1 MSQPNLPNI
10 TPVVTLSRDDTI
22 NLLLSSIAMEEL
34 GMAHILNAEGEKIQ
48 YALGTIPGLT
58 GPPSSLADILNLN
71 ESVRDTL
78 DSLMKQELLLGSKLD
93 SISNIP
99 TLAGPTGATGP
110 TGPAGGPTGPTGAIG
125 PAGATGPTGVTG
137 AGLQGIIAFNPL
149 IAPTYTP
156 GQVVLYNGSSYVVNT
171 ASPAGV
177 PDTSADY
184 TLLAAAGP
192 TGPTGPTGATGAGL
206 TGLTA
211 FDPAAAPFYTA
222 GQVVLY
228 EGASYVVNINNP
240 SGIPGTSPDYTLL
253 AAAGPTGPTGVT
265 GAGLQ
270 GIVPF
275 DPLAAPSYTAGQT
288 VTFNGS
294 SYVANVNSPA
304 GTPGASADYTLL
316 AAAGTAGATGGT
328 GITGATGPTGITG
341 VTGATGPTGTTGVTG
356 ATGPTGITGATGAT
370 GPTGITGVT
379 GATGP
384 TGTTGVTG
392 ATGPTGITGA
402 TGATGPTGI
411 TGVTGATGP
420 TGVTGVTGATGPT
433 GGTGATGATGP
444 TGVTGVTGA
453 TGPTGGTGATGV
465 TGPTGITGITGA
477 TGPTGVT
484 GVTGATGPTGI
495 TGVTGATGPTGI
507 TGVTG
512 ATGPTGIT
520 GVTGATGPTGITGVT
535 GATGP
540 TGITGVTGATGP
552 TGITGVTGVTGTSL
566 TATSGFA
573 SNTGGGIVA
582 VVVGG
587 TTISLPN
594 DQNLSADITANAANT
609 VFTVAPAGRY
619 YISYHINLTAG
630 LLVSSRVLINGTP
643 FTSSIIAPV
652 ASLANFN
659 NSFIVTL
666 AADSTIQLQLFGLLG
681 AATLLGGSV
690 GAALNIIRLS

>member
-110 TGPAGGPTGPTGAIG
+110 TGPAGGPTGPTGPIG
-125 PAGATGPTGVTG
+125 PAGATGPTGPTGPTGVTG

-328 GITGATGPTGITG
+328 GITGAI
-341 VTGATGPTGTTGVTG
+341 
-356 ATGPTGITGATGAT
+356 
-370 GPTGITGVT
+370 
-379 GATGP
+379 
-384 TGTTGVTG
+384 
-392 ATGPTGITGA
+392 
-402 TGATGPTGI
+402 
-411 TGVTGATGP
+411 
-420 TGVTGVTGATGPT
+420 
-433 GGTGATGATGP
+433 
-444 TGVTGVTGA
+444 
-453 TGPTGGTGATGV
+453 
-465 TGPTGITGITGA
+465 
-477 TGPTGVT
+477 
-484 GVTGATGPTGI
+484 GATGPTGI

-512 ATGPTGIT
+512 DTGPTGGTGVTGDTGPTGITGATGATGPTGFTGATGSTGPTGGTGVTGDTGPTGIT
-520 GVTGATGPTGITGVT
+520 GVTGVTGVT

-540 TGITGVTGATGP
+540 TGFTGATGAIGP
-552 TGITGVTGVTGTSL
+552 TGVTGTSL

-619 YISYHINLTAG
+619 YISYQINLTAG

>member
-110 TGPAGGPTGPTGAIG
+110 TGPAGGPAGPTGAIG
-125 PAGATGPTGVTG
+125 PAGATGPTGPTGPTGVTG
-137 AGLQGIIAFNPL
+137 AGLQGIVAFNPL

-171 ASPAGV
+171 PSPAGI

-184 TLLAAAGP
+184 TLLAAAGS
-192 TGPTGPTGATGAGL
+192 TGPIGPTGATGAGL

-275 DPLAAPSYTAGQT
+275 DPLAAAAYTAGQP

-316 AAAGTAGATGGT
+316 AAAGITGATGGT
-328 GITGATGPTGITG
+328 GPTGSTGATGENGPTGSTGATGGTGPTGFTGATG
-341 VTGATGPTGTTGVTG
+341 VTGPTGFTGATGGTGPTGSTG
-356 ATGPTGITGATGAT
+356 ATGDTGPTGFTGATGGTGPTGITGATGDT
-370 GPTGITGVT
+370 GPTGSTGATGVT
-379 GATGP
+379 GPTGSTGAIGETGP
-384 TGTTGVTG
+384 TGF
-392 ATGPTGITGA
+392 
-402 TGATGPTGI
+402 
-411 TGVTGATGP
+411 
-420 TGVTGVTGATGPT
+420 
-433 GGTGATGATGP
+433 
-444 TGVTGVTGA
+444 
-453 TGPTGGTGATGV
+453 TGATGV
-465 TGPTGITGITGA
+465 TGPTGITGATGDTGPTGSTGA
-477 TGPTGVT
+477 TGG
-484 GVTGATGPTGI
+484 TGPTGS
-495 TGVTGATGPTGI
+495 
-507 TGVTG
+507 
-512 ATGPTGIT
+512 
-520 GVTGATGPTGITGVT
+520 
-535 GATGP
+535 
-540 TGITGVTGATGP
+540 
-552 TGITGVTGVTGTSL
+552 TGTSL
-566 TATSGFA
+566 TATSGYA
-573 SNTGGGIVA
+573 SNTGGGVVA
-582 VVVGG
+582 VIVGG

-594 DQNLSADITANAANT
+594 EQNLSADITANAANT

-630 LLVSSRVLINGTP
+630 LLVSSRILINGTP
-643 FTSSIIAPV
+643 PASSIIAPV

-666 AADSTIQLQLFGLLG
+666 PAGSTIQLQLFGLLG

>member
-110 TGPAGGPTGPTGAIG
+110 TGPAGGPAGSTGPIG
-125 PAGATGPTGVTG
+125 PAGATGPTGPTGPTGVTG
-137 AGLQGIIAFNPL
+137 AGLQGIVAFNPL

-171 ASPAGV
+171 PSPAGI

-184 TLLAAAGP
+184 TLLAAAGS
-192 TGPTGPTGATGAGL
+192 TGPIGPTGATGAGL

-275 DPLAAPSYTAGQT
+275 DPLAAAAYTAGQP

-316 AAAGTAGATGGT
+316 AAAGITGATGGTGPTGSTGATGVSGPT
-328 GITGATGPTGITG
+328 GITGATGGTGPTGS
-341 VTGATGPTGTTGVTG
+341 TGATGGTGPTGFTGATGVSGPTGFTG
-356 ATGPTGITGATGAT
+356 ATGGTGPTGFTGATGGTGPTGITGATG
-370 GPTGITGVT
+370 
-379 GATGP
+379 
-384 TGTTGVTG
+384 
-392 ATGPTGITGA
+392 
-402 TGATGPTGI
+402 
-411 TGVTGATGP
+411 
-420 TGVTGVTGATGPT
+420 
-433 GGTGATGATGP
+433 
-444 TGVTGVTGA
+444 
-453 TGPTGGTGATGV
+453 V
-465 TGPTGITGITGA
+465 TGPTGSTGA
-477 TGPTGVT
+477 TGG
-484 GVTGATGPTGI
+484 TGPTGS
-495 TGVTGATGPTGI
+495 
-507 TGVTG
+507 
-512 ATGPTGIT
+512 
-520 GVTGATGPTGITGVT
+520 
-535 GATGP
+535 
-540 TGITGVTGATGP
+540 
-552 TGITGVTGVTGTSL
+552 TGTSL
-566 TATSGFA
+566 TATSGYA
-573 SNTGGGIVA
+573 SNTGGGVVA
-582 VVVGG
+582 VIVGG

-594 DQNLSADITANAANT
+594 EQNLSADITANAANT

-630 LLVSSRVLINGTP
+630 LLVSSRILINGTP
-643 FTSSIIAPV
+643 PASSIIAPV

-666 AADSTIQLQLFGLLG
+666 PAGSTIQLQLFGLLG

>member
-110 TGPAGGPTGPTGAIG
+110 TGPAGGPPGPTGAIG
-125 PAGATGPTGVTG
+125 PAGATGPTGPTGPTGVTG
-137 AGLQGIIAFNPL
+137 AGLQGIVAFNPL

-171 ASPAGV
+171 PSPAGI

-184 TLLAAAGP
+184 TLLAAAGS
-192 TGPTGPTGATGAGL
+192 TGPIGPTGATGAGL

-275 DPLAAPSYTAGQT
+275 DPLAAAAYTAGQP

-316 AAAGTAGATGGT
+316 AAAGITGATGGT
-328 GITGATGPTGITG
+328 GPTGFTGATG
-341 VTGATGPTGTTGVTG
+341 VS
-356 ATGPTGITGATGAT
+356 GPTGITGATGGT
-370 GPTGITGVT
+370 GPTGST
-379 GATGP
+379 GATGGTGP
-384 TGTTGVTG
+384 TGFTG
-392 ATGPTGITGA
+392 ATGVSGPTGFTGA
-402 TGATGPTGI
+402 TGGTGPTGS
-411 TGVTGATGP
+411 TGATGEIGP
-420 TGVTGVTGATGPT
+420 TGFTGATG
-433 GGTGATGATGP
+433 GTGP
-444 TGVTGVTGA
+444 TGS
-453 TGPTGGTGATGV
+453 TGATGV
-465 TGPTGITGITGA
+465 TGPTGSTGAIGETGPTGFTGATGVSGPTGITGA
-477 TGPTGVT
+477 TGDTGPTGS
-484 GVTGATGPTGI
+484 TGATGG
-495 TGVTGATGPTGI
+495 TGPTGS
-507 TGVTG
+507 
-512 ATGPTGIT
+512 
-520 GVTGATGPTGITGVT
+520 
-535 GATGP
+535 
-540 TGITGVTGATGP
+540 
-552 TGITGVTGVTGTSL
+552 TGTSL
-566 TATSGFA
+566 TATSGYA
-573 SNTGGGIVA
+573 SNTGGGVVA
-582 VVVGG
+582 VIVGG

-594 DQNLSADITANAANT
+594 EQNLSADITVNAANT

-630 LLVSSRVLINGTP
+630 LLVSSRILINGTP
-643 FTSSIIAPV
+643 PASSIIAPV

-666 AADSTIQLQLFGLLG
+666 PAGSTIQLQLFGLLG

>member
-1 MSQPNLPNI
+1 
-10 TPVVTLSRDDTI
+10 
-22 NLLLSSIAMEEL
+22 MEEL

-110 TGPAGGPTGPTGAIG
+110 TGPAGGPAGPTGAIG
-125 PAGATGPTGVTG
+125 PAGATGPTGPTGPTGVTG
-137 AGLQGIIAFNPL
+137 AGLQGIVAFNPL

-171 ASPAGV
+171 ASPAGI

-184 TLLAAAGP
+184 TLLAAAGS
-192 TGPTGPTGATGAGL
+192 TGPIGPTGATGAGL
-206 TGLTA
+206 TGLTD

-228 EGASYVVNINNP
+228 EGASYLVNINNP

-275 DPLAAPSYTAGQT
+275 DPLAAAAYTAGQP

-316 AAAGTAGATGGT
+316 AAAG
-328 GITGATGPTGITG
+328 ITGATGVTGPTGS
-341 VTGATGPTGTTGVTG
+341 TGATGG
-356 ATGPTGITGATGAT
+356 TGPTGITGATGGT
-370 GPTGITGVT
+370 GPTGFTGATGGTGPTGSTGATGGTGPTGFTGATGVT
-379 GATGP
+379 GPTGFTGATGVTGP
-384 TGTTGVTG
+384 TGSTG
-392 ATGPTGITGA
+392 AIGETGPTGITGA
-402 TGATGPTGI
+402 TGVTGPTGSTGATGGTGPTGI
-411 TGVTGATGP
+411 
-420 TGVTGVTGATGPT
+420 
-433 GGTGATGATGP
+433 
-444 TGVTGVTGA
+444 
-453 TGPTGGTGATGV
+453 
-465 TGPTGITGITGA
+465 
-477 TGPTGVT
+477 
-484 GVTGATGPTGI
+484 
-495 TGVTGATGPTGI
+495 
-507 TGVTG
+507 
-512 ATGPTGIT
+512 
-520 GVTGATGPTGITGVT
+520 
-535 GATGP
+535 
-540 TGITGVTGATGP
+540 
-552 TGITGVTGVTGTSL
+552 TGTSL
-566 TATSGFA
+566 TATSGYA
-573 SNTGGGIVA
+573 SNTGGGVVA
-582 VVVGG
+582 VIVGG

-594 DQNLSADITANAANT
+594 EQNLSADITANAANT

-630 LLVSSRVLINGTP
+630 LLVSSRILINGTP
-643 FTSSIIAPV
+643 PASSIIAPV

-666 AADSTIQLQLFGLLG
+666 PAGSTIQLQLFGLLG

>member
-110 TGPAGGPTGPTGAIG
+110 TGPAGGPAGPTGAIG
-125 PAGATGPTGVTG
+125 PAGATGPTGPTGPTGVTG
-137 AGLQGIIAFNPL
+137 AGLQGIVAFNPL

-171 ASPAGV
+171 ASPAGI

-184 TLLAAAGP
+184 TLLAAAGS
-192 TGPTGPTGATGAGL
+192 TGPIGPTGATGAGL
-206 TGLTA
+206 TGLTD

-275 DPLAAPSYTAGQT
+275 DPLAAAAYTAGQP

-316 AAAGTAGATGGT
+316 AAAGITGATGVSGPTGFTGATGGTGPT
-328 GITGATGPTGITG
+328 GITGATGDTGPTGFTGATGGTGPTGITG
-341 VTGATGPTGTTGVTG
+341 ATGVS
-356 ATGPTGITGATGAT
+356 GPTGITGATGAT
-370 GPTGITGVT
+370 GPTGITG
-379 GATGP
+379 ATG
-384 TGTTGVTG
+384 VS
-392 ATGPTGITGA
+392 GPTGITGA
-402 TGATGPTGI
+402 TGVSGP
-411 TGVTGATGP
+411 
-420 TGVTGVTGATGPT
+420 
-433 GGTGATGATGP
+433 
-444 TGVTGVTGA
+444 
-453 TGPTGGTGATGV
+453 
-465 TGPTGITGITGA
+465 TGITGA
-477 TGPTGVT
+477 TGVS
-484 GVTGATGPTGI
+484 GPTGI
-495 TGVTGATGPTGI
+495 
-507 TGVTG
+507 
-512 ATGPTGIT
+512 
-520 GVTGATGPTGITGVT
+520 
-535 GATGP
+535 
-540 TGITGVTGATGP
+540 
-552 TGITGVTGVTGTSL
+552 TGTSL
-566 TATSGFA
+566 TATSGYA
-573 SNTGGGIVA
+573 SNTGGGVVA
-582 VVVGG
+582 VIVGG

-594 DQNLSADITANAANT
+594 EQNLSADITANAANT

-630 LLVSSRVLINGTP
+630 LLVSSRILINGTP
-643 FTSSIIAPV
+643 PASSIIAPV

-666 AADSTIQLQLFGLLG
+666 PAGSTIQLQLFGLLG

>member
-110 TGPAGGPTGPTGAIG
+110 TGPAGGPAGPTGAIG
-125 PAGATGPTGVTG
+125 PAGATGPTGPTGPTGVTG
-137 AGLQGIIAFNPL
+137 AGLQGIVAFNPL

-171 ASPAGV
+171 ASPAGI

-184 TLLAAAGP
+184 TLLAAAGS
-192 TGPTGPTGATGAGL
+192 TGPIGPTGATGAGL
-206 TGLTA
+206 TGLTD

-275 DPLAAPSYTAGQT
+275 DPLAAAAYTAGQP

-316 AAAGTAGATGGT
+316 AAAG
-328 GITGATGPTGITG
+328 ITGATGVSGPTGF
-341 VTGATGPTGTTGVTG
+341 TGATGD
-356 ATGPTGITGATGAT
+356 TGPTGITGATGGT
-370 GPTGITGVT
+370 GPTGSTGATGVT
-379 GATGP
+379 GPTGFTGATGVTGP
-384 TGTTGVTG
+384 TGF
-392 ATGPTGITGA
+392 
-402 TGATGPTGI
+402 
-411 TGVTGATGP
+411 
-420 TGVTGVTGATGPT
+420 
-433 GGTGATGATGP
+433 
-444 TGVTGVTGA
+444 
-453 TGPTGGTGATGV
+453 TGATGV
-465 TGPTGITGITGA
+465 TGPTGITGATGGTGPTGSTGA
-477 TGPTGVT
+477 TGV
-484 GVTGATGPTGI
+484 TGPTGI
-495 TGVTGATGPTGI
+495 TGVTGGTGPTGFTGATGGTGPI
-507 TGVTG
+507 GFTGATGGTGPTGFTGATGGTGPTGSTGATGVTG
-512 ATGPTGIT
+512 PTGSTGATGGTGPTGS
-520 GVTGATGPTGITGVT
+520 
-535 GATGP
+535 
-540 TGITGVTGATGP
+540 
-552 TGITGVTGVTGTSL
+552 TGTSL
-566 TATSGFA
+566 TATSGYA
-573 SNTGGGIVA
+573 SNTGGGVVA
-582 VVVGG
+582 VIVGG

-594 DQNLSADITANAANT
+594 EQNLSADITVNAANT

-630 LLVSSRVLINGTP
+630 LLVSSRILINGTP
-643 FTSSIIAPV
+643 PASSIIAPV

-666 AADSTIQLQLFGLLG
+666 PAGSTIQLQLFGLLG

>member
-110 TGPAGGPTGPTGAIG
+110 TGPAGGPPGPTGAIG
-125 PAGATGPTGVTG
+125 PAGATGPTGPTGPTGVTG
-137 AGLQGIIAFNPL
+137 AGLQGIVAFNPL

-171 ASPAGV
+171 PSPAGI

-184 TLLAAAGP
+184 TLLAAAGS
-192 TGPTGPTGATGAGL
+192 TGPIGPTGATGAGL

-275 DPLAAPSYTAGQT
+275 DPLAAAAYTAGQP

-316 AAAGTAGATGGT
+316 AAAG
-328 GITGATGPTGITG
+328 ITGATGVSGPTGF
-341 VTGATGPTGTTGVTG
+341 TGATGVS
-356 ATGPTGITGATGAT
+356 GPTGITGATGGT
-370 GPTGITGVT
+370 GPTGST
-379 GATGP
+379 GATGGTGP
-384 TGTTGVTG
+384 TGSTG
-392 ATGPTGITGA
+392 ATGD
-402 TGATGPTGI
+402 TGPTGS
-411 TGVTGATGP
+411 
-420 TGVTGVTGATGPT
+420 
-433 GGTGATGATGP
+433 
-444 TGVTGVTGA
+444 
-453 TGPTGGTGATGV
+453 TGATGV
-465 TGPTGITGITGA
+465 TGPTGSTGA
-477 TGPTGVT
+477 IGETGPTGS
-484 GVTGATGPTGI
+484 
-495 TGVTGATGPTGI
+495 
-507 TGVTG
+507 
-512 ATGPTGIT
+512 
-520 GVTGATGPTGITGVT
+520 
-535 GATGP
+535 
-540 TGITGVTGATGP
+540 
-552 TGITGVTGVTGTSL
+552 TGTSL
-566 TATSGFA
+566 TATSGYA
-573 SNTGGGIVA
+573 SNTGGGVVA
-582 VVVGG
+582 VIVGG

-594 DQNLSADITANAANT
+594 EQNLSADITVNAANT

-630 LLVSSRVLINGTP
+630 LLVSSRILINGTP
-643 FTSSIIAPV
+643 PASSIIAPV

-666 AADSTIQLQLFGLLG
+666 PAGSTIQLQLFGLLG

>member
-110 TGPAGGPTGPTGAIG
+110 TGPAGGPPGPTGAIG
-125 PAGATGPTGVTG
+125 PAGATGPTGPTGPTGVTG
-137 AGLQGIIAFNPL
+137 AGLQGIVAFNPL

-171 ASPAGV
+171 PSPAGI

-184 TLLAAAGP
+184 TLLAAAGS
-192 TGPTGPTGATGAGL
+192 TGPIGPTGATGAGL

-275 DPLAAPSYTAGQT
+275 DPLAAAAYTAGQP

-316 AAAGTAGATGGT
+316 AAAGITGATGGT
-328 GITGATGPTGITG
+328 GPTGFTGATG
-341 VTGATGPTGTTGVTG
+341 VS
-356 ATGPTGITGATGAT
+356 GPTGITGATGGT
-370 GPTGITGVT
+370 GPTGSTGATGGTGPTGFTGATGVSGPTGFTGATGGTGPTGSTGATGEIGPTGFTGATGGTGPTGSTGATGVT
-379 GATGP
+379 GPTGSTGAIGETGP
-384 TGTTGVTG
+384 TGF
-392 ATGPTGITGA
+392 
-402 TGATGPTGI
+402 
-411 TGVTGATGP
+411 
-420 TGVTGVTGATGPT
+420 
-433 GGTGATGATGP
+433 
-444 TGVTGVTGA
+444 
-453 TGPTGGTGATGV
+453 TGATGV
-465 TGPTGITGITGA
+465 TGPTGITGATGDTGPTGSTGA
-477 TGPTGVT
+477 TGG
-484 GVTGATGPTGI
+484 TGPTGS
-495 TGVTGATGPTGI
+495 
-507 TGVTG
+507 
-512 ATGPTGIT
+512 
-520 GVTGATGPTGITGVT
+520 
-535 GATGP
+535 
-540 TGITGVTGATGP
+540 
-552 TGITGVTGVTGTSL
+552 TGTSL
-566 TATSGFA
+566 TATSGYA
-573 SNTGGGIVA
+573 SNTGGGVVA
-582 VVVGG
+582 VIVGG

-594 DQNLSADITANAANT
+594 EQNLSADITVNAANT

-630 LLVSSRVLINGTP
+630 LLVSSRILINGTP
-643 FTSSIIAPV
+643 PASSIIAPV

-666 AADSTIQLQLFGLLG
+666 PAGSTIQLQLFGLLG

>member
-110 TGPAGGPTGPTGAIG
+110 TGAVGPAGATGPTGAIGPTGPTGAIG
-125 PAGATGPTGVTG
+125 PTGPTGAIGPTGVTG
-137 AGLQGIIAFNPL
+137 AGLQGIVAFNPL

-156 GQVVLYNGSSYVVNT
+156 GQVVFYNGSSYVVNT
-171 ASPAGV
+171 ASPAGI

-184 TLLAAAGP
+184 TLLAAAGS
-192 TGPTGPTGATGAGL
+192 TGPIGPTGATGAGL

-265 GAGLQ
+265 GA
-270 GIVPF
+270 
-275 DPLAAPSYTAGQT
+275 
-288 VTFNGS
+288 
-294 SYVANVNSPA
+294 
-304 GTPGASADYTLL
+304 
-316 AAAGTAGATGGT
+316 TGGT
-328 GITGATGPTGITG
+328 GPTGSTG
-341 VTGATGPTGTTGVTG
+341 VTGD
-356 ATGPTGITGATGAT
+356 TGPTGITGAAGAT
-370 GPTGITGVT
+370 GPTGS
-379 GATGP
+379 
-384 TGTTGVTG
+384 
-392 ATGPTGITGA
+392 
-402 TGATGPTGI
+402 
-411 TGVTGATGP
+411 
-420 TGVTGVTGATGPT
+420 
-433 GGTGATGATGP
+433 
-444 TGVTGVTGA
+444 
-453 TGPTGGTGATGV
+453 
-465 TGPTGITGITGA
+465 
-477 TGPTGVT
+477 
-484 GVTGATGPTGI
+484 
-495 TGVTGATGPTGI
+495 
-507 TGVTG
+507 
-512 ATGPTGIT
+512 
-520 GVTGATGPTGITGVT
+520 
-535 GATGP
+535 
-540 TGITGVTGATGP
+540 
-552 TGITGVTGVTGTSL
+552 TGTSL
-566 TATSGFA
+566 TATSGYA
-573 SNTGGGIVA
+573 SNTGGGVVA
-582 VVVGG
+582 VIVGG

-594 DQNLSADITANAANT
+594 EQNLSADITANAANT
-609 VFTVAPAGRY
+609 IFTVAPAGRY

-630 LLVSSRVLINGTP
+630 LLVSSRILINGTP
-643 FTSSIIAPV
+643 PASSIIAPV

-666 AADSTIQLQLFGLLG
+666 PAGSTIQLQLFGLLG

>member
-110 TGPAGGPTGPTGAIG
+110 TGPAGGPAGPTGAIG
-125 PAGATGPTGVTG
+125 PAGATGPTGPTGPTGVTG
-137 AGLQGIIAFNPL
+137 AGLQGIVAFNPL

-171 ASPAGV
+171 ASPAGI

-184 TLLAAAGP
+184 TLLAAAGS
-192 TGPTGPTGATGAGL
+192 TGPIGPTGATGAGL
-206 TGLTA
+206 TGLTD

-228 EGASYVVNINNP
+228 EGASYLVNINNP

-275 DPLAAPSYTAGQT
+275 DPLAAAAYTAGQP

-316 AAAGTAGATGGT
+316 AAAGITGATGVTGPTGSTGATGGT
-328 GITGATGPTGITG
+328 GPTGFTGATGGTGPTGSTGATGGTGPTGFTGATG
-341 VTGATGPTGTTGVTG
+341 VTGPTGFTGATGVTGPTGSTG
-356 ATGPTGITGATGAT
+356 AIGETGPTGITGATGVTGPTGSTGATGGT
-370 GPTGITGVT
+370 GPTGI
-379 GATGP
+379 
-384 TGTTGVTG
+384 
-392 ATGPTGITGA
+392 
-402 TGATGPTGI
+402 
-411 TGVTGATGP
+411 
-420 TGVTGVTGATGPT
+420 
-433 GGTGATGATGP
+433 
-444 TGVTGVTGA
+444 
-453 TGPTGGTGATGV
+453 
-465 TGPTGITGITGA
+465 
-477 TGPTGVT
+477 
-484 GVTGATGPTGI
+484 
-495 TGVTGATGPTGI
+495 
-507 TGVTG
+507 
-512 ATGPTGIT
+512 
-520 GVTGATGPTGITGVT
+520 
-535 GATGP
+535 
-540 TGITGVTGATGP
+540 
-552 TGITGVTGVTGTSL
+552 TGTSL
-566 TATSGFA
+566 TATSGYA
-573 SNTGGGIVA
+573 SNTGGGVVA
-582 VVVGG
+582 VIVGG

-594 DQNLSADITANAANT
+594 EQNLSADITANAANT

-630 LLVSSRVLINGTP
+630 LLVSSRILINGTP
-643 FTSSIIAPV
+643 PASSIIAPV

-666 AADSTIQLQLFGLLG
+666 PAGSTIQLQLFGLLG

>member
-58 GPPSSLADILNLN
+58 GPPSSLEDILNLN

-99 TLAGPTGATGP
+99 TLAGSTGATGP
-110 TGPAGGPTGPTGAIG
+110 TGPTGAVG
-125 PAGATGPTGVTG
+125 PAGATGPTGPTGAVGPAGATGPTGAIGPTGATG
-137 AGLQGIIAFNPL
+137 AGLQGIVAFNPL

-156 GQVVLYNGSSYVVNT
+156 GQVVFYNGSSYVVNT
-171 ASPAGV
+171 ASPAGI

-184 TLLAAAGP
+184 TLLAAAGS
-192 TGPTGPTGATGAGL
+192 TGPIGPTGATGAGL

-265 GAGLQ
+265 GA
-270 GIVPF
+270 
-275 DPLAAPSYTAGQT
+275 
-288 VTFNGS
+288 
-294 SYVANVNSPA
+294 
-304 GTPGASADYTLL
+304 
-316 AAAGTAGATGGT
+316 TGGT
-328 GITGATGPTGITG
+328 GPTGSTG
-341 VTGATGPTGTTGVTG
+341 VTGD
-356 ATGPTGITGATGAT
+356 TGPTGITGAAGAT
-370 GPTGITGVT
+370 GPTGS
-379 GATGP
+379 
-384 TGTTGVTG
+384 
-392 ATGPTGITGA
+392 
-402 TGATGPTGI
+402 
-411 TGVTGATGP
+411 
-420 TGVTGVTGATGPT
+420 
-433 GGTGATGATGP
+433 
-444 TGVTGVTGA
+444 
-453 TGPTGGTGATGV
+453 
-465 TGPTGITGITGA
+465 
-477 TGPTGVT
+477 
-484 GVTGATGPTGI
+484 
-495 TGVTGATGPTGI
+495 
-507 TGVTG
+507 
-512 ATGPTGIT
+512 
-520 GVTGATGPTGITGVT
+520 
-535 GATGP
+535 
-540 TGITGVTGATGP
+540 
-552 TGITGVTGVTGTSL
+552 TGTSL
-566 TATSGFA
+566 TATSGYA
-573 SNTGGGIVA
+573 SNTGGGVVA
-582 VVVGG
+582 VIVGG

-594 DQNLSADITANAANT
+594 EQNLSADITANAANT
-609 VFTVAPAGRY
+609 IFTVAPAGRY

-630 LLVSSRVLINGTP
+630 LLVSSRILINGTP
-643 FTSSIIAPV
+643 PASSIIAPV

-666 AADSTIQLQLFGLLG
+666 PAGSTIQLQLFGLLG

>member
-1 MSQPNLPNI
+1 MSQPNMPNI

-110 TGPAGGPTGPTGAIG
+110 TGPAGGPPGPTGAIG
-125 PAGATGPTGVTG
+125 PAGATGPTGPTGPTGVTG
-137 AGLQGIIAFNPL
+137 AGLQGIVAFNPL

-171 ASPAGV
+171 PSPAGI

-184 TLLAAAGP
+184 TLLAAAGS
-192 TGPTGPTGATGAGL
+192 TGPIGPTGATGAGL

-275 DPLAAPSYTAGQT
+275 DPLAAAAYTAGQP

-316 AAAGTAGATGGT
+316 AAAGITGATGGT
-328 GITGATGPTGITG
+328 GPTGFTGATGVSGPTGS
-341 VTGATGPTGTTGVTG
+341 TGATGGTGPTGSTG
-356 ATGPTGITGATGAT
+356 ATGGTGPTGFTGATGVSGPTGFTGATGGT
-370 GPTGITGVT
+370 GPTGST
-379 GATGP
+379 GATGETGP
-384 TGTTGVTG
+384 TGFTG
-392 ATGPTGITGA
+392 ATGGTGPTGFTGA
-402 TGATGPTGI
+402 TGGTGPTGS
-411 TGVTGATGP
+411 TGATGGTGP
-420 TGVTGVTGATGPT
+420 TGSTGATGGTGPT
-433 GGTGATGATGP
+433 GSTGATGDTGP
-444 TGVTGVTGA
+444 TGS
-453 TGPTGGTGATGV
+453 TGATGV
-465 TGPTGITGITGA
+465 TGPTGS
-477 TGPTGVT
+477 
-484 GVTGATGPTGI
+484 
-495 TGVTGATGPTGI
+495 
-507 TGVTG
+507 
-512 ATGPTGIT
+512 
-520 GVTGATGPTGITGVT
+520 
-535 GATGP
+535 
-540 TGITGVTGATGP
+540 
-552 TGITGVTGVTGTSL
+552 TGTSL
-566 TATSGFA
+566 TATSGYA
-573 SNTGGGIVA
+573 SNTGGGVVA
-582 VVVGG
+582 VIVGG

-594 DQNLSADITANAANT
+594 EQNLSADITANAANT

-630 LLVSSRVLINGTP
+630 LLVSSRILINGTP
-643 FTSSIIAPV
+643 PASSIIAPV

-666 AADSTIQLQLFGLLG
+666 PAGSTIQLQLFGLLG

>member
-110 TGPAGGPTGPTGAIG
+110 TGPAGGPAGPTGAIG
-125 PAGATGPTGVTG
+125 PAGATGPTGPTGPTGVTG
-137 AGLQGIIAFNPL
+137 AGLQGIVAFNPL

-171 ASPAGV
+171 PSPAGI

-184 TLLAAAGP
+184 TLLAAAGS
-192 TGPTGPTGATGAGL
+192 TGPIGPTGATGAGL

-275 DPLAAPSYTAGQT
+275 DPLAAAAYTAGQP

-316 AAAGTAGATGGT
+316 AAAGITGATGGT
-328 GITGATGPTGITG
+328 GPTGFTGATGGTGPTGSTGATGGTGPTGI
-341 VTGATGPTGTTGVTG
+341 
-356 ATGPTGITGATGAT
+356 
-370 GPTGITGVT
+370 
-379 GATGP
+379 
-384 TGTTGVTG
+384 
-392 ATGPTGITGA
+392 
-402 TGATGPTGI
+402 
-411 TGVTGATGP
+411 
-420 TGVTGVTGATGPT
+420 
-433 GGTGATGATGP
+433 
-444 TGVTGVTGA
+444 
-453 TGPTGGTGATGV
+453 TGATGV
-465 TGPTGITGITGA
+465 TGPTGITGA
-477 TGPTGVT
+477 TGV
-484 GVTGATGPTGI
+484 TGPTGI
-495 TGVTGATGPTGI
+495 TGAIGETGPTGI
-507 TGVTG
+507 TGATGGTGPTGSTG
-512 ATGPTGIT
+512 ATGGTGPTGIT
-520 GVTGATGPTGITGVT
+520 GATGGTGPTGITGATGETGPTGST
-535 GATGP
+535 GATGVTGP
-540 TGITGVTGATGP
+540 TGSTGATGVTGPTGSTGATGGTGP
-552 TGITGVTGVTGTSL
+552 TGSTGTSL
-566 TATSGFA
+566 TATSGYA
-573 SNTGGGIVA
+573 SNTGGGVVA
-582 VVVGG
+582 VIVGG

-594 DQNLSADITANAANT
+594 EQNLSADITANAANT

-630 LLVSSRVLINGTP
+630 LLVSSRILINGTP
-643 FTSSIIAPV
+643 PASSIIAPV

-666 AADSTIQLQLFGLLG
+666 PAGSTIQLQLFGLLG

>member
-110 TGPAGGPTGPTGAIG
+110 TGPAGGPAGPTGAIG
-125 PAGATGPTGVTG
+125 PAGATGPTGPTGPTGVTG
-137 AGLQGIIAFNPL
+137 AGLQGIVAFNPL

-171 ASPAGV
+171 PSPAGI

-184 TLLAAAGP
+184 TLLAAAGS
-192 TGPTGPTGATGAGL
+192 TGPIGPTGATGAGL
-206 TGLTA
+206 TGLTD

-275 DPLAAPSYTAGQT
+275 DPLAAAAYTAGQP

-316 AAAGTAGATGGT
+316 AAAGITGATGGT
-328 GITGATGPTGITG
+328 GPTGSTGATGENGPTGSTGATGGTGPTGFTGATG
-341 VTGATGPTGTTGVTG
+341 VTGPTGFTGATGGTGPTGSTGATGDTGPTGSTGATGVTG
-356 ATGPTGITGATGAT
+356 PTGSTGAIGETGPTGF
-370 GPTGITGVT
+370 
-379 GATGP
+379 
-384 TGTTGVTG
+384 
-392 ATGPTGITGA
+392 
-402 TGATGPTGI
+402 
-411 TGVTGATGP
+411 
-420 TGVTGVTGATGPT
+420 
-433 GGTGATGATGP
+433 
-444 TGVTGVTGA
+444 
-453 TGPTGGTGATGV
+453 TGATGV
-465 TGPTGITGITGA
+465 TGPTGITGATGDTGPTGSTGA
-477 TGPTGVT
+477 TGG
-484 GVTGATGPTGI
+484 TGPTGS
-495 TGVTGATGPTGI
+495 
-507 TGVTG
+507 
-512 ATGPTGIT
+512 
-520 GVTGATGPTGITGVT
+520 
-535 GATGP
+535 
-540 TGITGVTGATGP
+540 
-552 TGITGVTGVTGTSL
+552 TGTSL
-566 TATSGFA
+566 TATSGYA
-573 SNTGGGIVA
+573 SNTGGGVVA
-582 VVVGG
+582 VIVGG

-594 DQNLSADITANAANT
+594 EQNLSADITANAANT

-630 LLVSSRVLINGTP
+630 LLVSSRILINGTP
-643 FTSSIIAPV
+643 PASSIIAPV

-666 AADSTIQLQLFGLLG
+666 PAGSTIQLQLFGLLG